1 MAEHAILHRHASAD
15 DEYRETPPGAGHEH
29 TDADVWMIVKFG
41 LWLLVAAVV
50 IHVGLGAMFAL
61 FVRQREATTEPEF
74 PLAVGQELRLPA
86 EPRLQRFP
94 ANEIYEFRQREEA
107 ILQNYGWVDRNA
119 GIVRIPIEEAM
130 RLTVE
135 RGLPA
140 RAPAAAAVP
149 AAEAT
154 SGGNRAAPGAV
165 EHVELMPSDAS
176 SGRMLERRR

>member
-1 MAEHAILHRHASAD
+1 MAEHAIPRRHASAD

-41 LWLLVAAVV
+41 FWLLVAAVV
-50 IHVGLGAMFAL
+50 VHVGLGALFAL
-61 FVRQREATTEPEF
+61 FAKQREATAEPEF
-74 PLAVGQELRLPA
+74 PLAVGQQLRLPA

-94 ANEIYEFRQREEA
+94 ANDIYQFRQREEE
-107 ILQNYGWVDRNA
+107 ILRNYGWVDRNA

-140 RAPAAAAVP
+140 RVP
-149 AAEAT
+149 ATAGT
-154 SGGNRAAPGAV
+154 TTAV
-165 EHVELMPSDAS
+165 SDGDLTTPPALEHMELMPSDAS

>member
-1 MAEHAILHRHASAD
+1 MAEHAMSHGHASAD

-29 TDADVWMIVKFG
+29 TDADVWLIVKFG
-41 LWLLVAAVV
+41 LWLFVAAVV
-50 IHVGLGAMFAL
+50 VHLGLGALFAL
-61 FVRQREATTEPEF
+61 FVRQREVTTEPEF
-74 PLAVGQELRLPA
+74 PLAIGQELRLPA

-94 ANEIYEFRQREEA
+94 ANEIYEFRRREEA

-119 GIVRIPIEEAM
+119 GIVHIPIEEAM

-140 RAPAAAAVP
+140 RAAAAAP

-154 SGGNRAAPGAV
+154 SGGPAAASGAV
-165 EHVELMPSDAS
+165 EPVELMPSDAS